1 MSRIYWDTMLF
12 VYRLEGNPQFGERV
26 DAIWRRMQER
36 NDELITGA
44 LAFGEVLAGAYL
56 TGASQLKIAEV
67 RTAMEVAASE
77 VIPFSEAIADVYGR
91 IKALKIPSADA
102 IHLACAASA
111 STDLFLTNDKN
122 LIGRVIPGIQ
132 FIAGLDTNI
141 L

>member
-1 MSRIYWDTMLF
+1 MLF

-67 RTAMEVAASE
+67 RTAMEVTASE

-111 STDLFLTNDKN
+111 STDLFLTSDKN